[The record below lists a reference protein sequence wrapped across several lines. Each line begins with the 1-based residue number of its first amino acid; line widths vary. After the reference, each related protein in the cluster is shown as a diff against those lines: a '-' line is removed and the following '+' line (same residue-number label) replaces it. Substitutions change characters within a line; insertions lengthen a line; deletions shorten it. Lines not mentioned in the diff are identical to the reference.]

1 MIQANWDIFN
11 AKFTNGKEKAFEWL
25 CYLLFCRKYNK
36 PEGLPAYLNQ
46 SGIETDPIN
55 YGSDV
60 IGWQAKYYSNT
71 LSKESKKIEKTLED
85 IRKNYP
91 NLTTLIFY
99 TNSEWA
105 QSNGKVP
112 KGKITTESLA
122 KKLNIKIEWHTK
134 SFFDSDFVCI
144 QNADIA
150 SFFFEQK
157 CILEDIH
164 KNVQFHNNSI
174 LQSIKN
180 TISYNGLKYKIDR
193 TPFFSS
199 INNSGKDLIVI
210 SGEAGVG
217 KSAIIK
223 DYLEKDNV
231 PFILIKAVELE
242 NPSNNLQQ
250 LFRHLQDYVQIF
262 SNEKRKFFILD
273 SAEKL
278 IYLPDPALISYLLK
292 TFTQNGWKIIITTRK
307 TYCDSVTRLL
317 NDFWDKFDIENVDV
331 GEISDDS
338 LINILSNFKKGIPSD
353 LRLHNFIKNPFYLN
367 KYIHSTN
374 SSSFNNFKG
383 SLWKDSLK
391 NYGSEFIELVVNNL
405 KEGHVYLENIN
416 SSCCQ
421 FLQEQNII
429 AQDQNGYYIAQDIYE
444 DLALEKFINQKF
456 CNTGVKCFFDNFPCK
471 YPFVKAFR
479 KWFLGRIDEEPT
491 IINNFLELNNIIEPN
506 LYTDEILCAVLM
518 SKNAPDIFD
527 RYHNELLDE
536 KNNLLKRISKI
547 LFVRCRILD
556 FEMCKLFGNP
566 STPENVEIYFTK
578 PIGSGW
584 FYYFKFIYENLN
596 SLGNEW
602 IEYTIPLMKN
612 WNSSYKTGKETA
624 VVNKIALKIYDDITN
639 DITNISKKN
648 EEKIFEIISN
658 GSAEESVDIK
668 KVLDRIINNNHQSI
682 SRIDESFAEYILK
695 SPTPGSLFKTHSDEI
710 LEIAQKFWIR
720 KEDDEN
726 WHHYDADYFYGL
738 DDSWSHSYN
747 AVSAMQTPFLSLLYA
762 YPDKTIDWIIRFVNF
777 CAESYHT
784 SDFGK
789 QSQILIFKFKS
800 LALHQIADTDLW
812 EMYRGIGGRVK
823 PDILTCLHMALEY
836 YLLRNVDINCELIK
850 KDLYYILENT
860 KSISLTAVVSSV
872 VMAYPDKF
880 YDIAF
885 ELFRN
890 KECFLLDNYRLNR
903 ENIPVQYSDIDRFP
917 MQFNERKKSNTLPH
931 RKNSLVDLCLSYQIL
946 EYKGKPKNF
955 KKEIIDLIDSYYA
968 EKDSNELWHAILQKI
983 DSRKN
988 KISIKVDNNNVYMQ
1002 SQTEFDD
1009 RSKAYSKQTEANCSS
1024 LFTHSELSEWA
1035 TKTWKQEP
1043 LKKSKYSDISII
1055 CEEIKTIGQELQEK
1069 GLYYTPIYHYN
1080 DTLTLA
1086 ICCLVRD
1093 NWNMLLPNDKQ
1104 FCHDVIKEYTLKP
1117 FYLGYSYQVG
1127 DGTNN
1132 AIQALGYLSIFDDNN
1147 ADEWIYI
1154 LLCTLFRYGD
1164 EGELYKINS
1173 RKALAN
1179 LHSVNRDISIQ
1190 LVQCFIFLTHS
1201 WNTFLFSRQAFHSK
1215 DDGPY
1220 LCFFKQNESTIES
1233 FLDYKQSLP
1242 SDWTWNEYTLKDFIP
1257 ILYLLGLV
1265 SIDTSLIKSA
1275 VKKSF
1280 ELFKESYNHYE
1291 YDYPRAMANLAMRLP
1306 SNHFVSIF
1314 EPIVKNY
1321 DASEFYSD
1329 FLKNLIYEECE
1340 LQQPDKF
1347 WVIWNVFKPHII
1359 SYHNAEKNDNNK
1371 KEILYTYLF
1380 GLIRTSKEWNIFFKN
1395 EKIDNFISDLCN
1407 GLNQTDCLLF
1417 PLCSLLYRLI
1427 PQNLPQNIENL
1438 HKCIQS
1444 KNSRYYDD
1452 NAVISLEYAM
1462 KMYAHKFRSDFIR
1475 NNPKKT
1481 MFIDLLDFL
1490 IENECISAYYMKEDF
1505 M

>member
-1 MIQANWDIFN
+1 MNQA
-11 AKFTNGKEKAFEWL
+11 
-25 CYLLFCRKYNK
+25 
-36 PEGLPAYLNQ
+36 
-46 SGIETDPIN
+46 GIETDPIN
-55 YGSDV
+55 YGGGV
-60 IGWQAKYYSNT
+60 VGWQAKYYSNT
-71 LSKESKKIEKTLED
+71 LSKESQKIKKTLND
-85 IRKNYP
+85 IHKNYP

-105 QSNGKVP
+105 QSNGKAP
-112 KGKITTESLA
+112 KGKTTIESLA

-134 SFFDSDFVCI
+134 SFFDSDFVCV
-144 QNADIA
+144 QHADIS
-150 SFFFEQK
+150 SFFFVTK
-157 CILEDIH
+157 NILEEVYE
-164 KNVQFHNNSI
+164 NVQSHNNSI

-180 TISYNGLKYKIDR
+180 TISYNGLEYKIDR
-193 TPFFSS
+193 TSFFGF
-199 INNSGKDLIVI
+199 INKSEKDIIVI

-223 DYLEKDNV
+223 EYLEKDNV
-231 PFILIKAVELE
+231 PFIIIKAVELE
-242 NPSNNLQQ
+242 NPSNDLQQ
-250 LFRHLQDYVQIF
+250 LFRHLQNYVQIF

-331 GEISDDS
+331 GEISDES
-338 LINILSNFKKGIPSD
+338 LINILSNFKKEIPSD
-353 LRLHNFIKNPFYLN
+353 LRLQKIIKTPFYLN

-374 SSSFNNFKG
+374 SGSFNNFNDC
-383 SLWKDSLK
+383 LWKDSLK

-444 DLALEKFINQKF
+444 DLALEKFINQRF

-479 KWFLGRIDEEPT
+479 KWFLGKIDEEPT

-596 SLGNEW
+596 SLGNDW

-658 GSAEESVDIK
+658 GSAEECVDIK
-668 KVLDRIINNNHQSI
+668 KVLDRIINNDHQSI

-860 KSISLTAVVSSV
+860 KSTSLTAVVSSV

-903 ENIPVQYSDIDRFP
+903 ENIPVQYSDKDRFP
-917 MQFNERKKSNTLPH
+917 MQFNERKKSNALPH
-931 RKNSLVDLCLSYQIL
+931 RKNSLADLCLSYQIL
-946 EYKGKPKNF
+946 EYRGKPKNF

-1009 RSKAYSKQTEANCSS
+1009 RSKAYSKQTAANCST

-1043 LKKSKYSDISII
+1043 LKNSKYLDISII

-1080 DTLTLA
+1080 DILTLA

-1093 NWNMLLPNDKQ
+1093 NWNTLLPNDKQ
-1104 FCHDVIKEYTLKP
+1104 FCRDVIKEYTLKP

-1132 AIQALGYLSIFDDNN
+1132 AIQALGYLSIYDNNN
-1147 ADEWIYI
+1147 ADDWIYL
-1154 LLCTLFRYGD
+1154 LLCTLFRYGN
-1164 EGELYKINS
+1164 EEELYKINS
-1173 RKALAN
+1173 RKALAA
-1179 LHSVNRDISIQ
+1179 LHSANHDISIQ

-1215 DDGPY
+1215 NDGPY
-1220 LCFFKQNESTIES
+1220 LSFFKQNESTIES
-1233 FLDYKQSLP
+1233 FLDNKQSLP
-1242 SDWTWNEYTLKDFIP
+1242 SDWMWDKYTLKDFIP

-1280 ELFKESYNHYE
+1280 ELFKETYNHYE
-1291 YDYPRAMANLAMRLP
+1291 YNYPRAMANLAMRLQ
-1306 SNHFVSIF
+1306 SNQFLSVF
-1314 EPIVKNY
+1314 EQIIENY
-1321 DASEFYSD
+1321 DASEFYND
-1329 FLKNLIYEECE
+1329 FLKYLVYEEYE

-1347 WVIWNVFKPHII
+1347 WVIWNAFKPNII
-1359 SYHNAEKNDNNK
+1359 RYHNTENFDNYK

-1380 GLIRTSKEWNIFFKN
+1380 GGIKTSKEWNTFFKN
-1395 EKIDNFISDLCN
+1395 EKINEFLSDLCN
-1407 GLNQTDCLLF
+1407 GLNQTDCLLL
-1417 PLCSLLYRLI
+1417 PLSSLLYRLI

-1444 KNSRYYDD
+1444 NNSRYYDD
-1452 NAVISLEYAM
+1452 NAIISLEYAM
-1462 KMYAHKFRSDFIR
+1462 KMYAHNFRSDFIR
-1475 NNPKKT
+1475 NNQRKSL
-1481 MFIDLLDFL
+1481 FIDLLDFL
-1490 IENECISAYYMKEDF
+1490 IENMSIPAFYMKEDF

>member
-1 MIQANWDIFN
+1 
-11 AKFTNGKEKAFEWL
+11 
-25 CYLLFCRKYNK
+25 
-36 PEGLPAYLNQ
+36 
-46 SGIETDPIN
+46 
-55 YGSDV
+55 
-60 IGWQAKYYSNT
+60 
-71 LSKESKKIEKTLED
+71 
-85 IRKNYP
+85 
-91 NLTTLIFY
+91 
-99 TNSEWA
+99 
-105 QSNGKVP
+105 
-112 KGKITTESLA
+112 
-122 KKLNIKIEWHTK
+122 
-134 SFFDSDFVCI
+134 
-144 QNADIA
+144 
-150 SFFFEQK
+150 
-157 CILEDIH
+157 
-164 KNVQFHNNSI
+164 
-174 LQSIKN
+174 
-180 TISYNGLKYKIDR
+180 
-193 TPFFSS
+193 
-199 INNSGKDLIVI
+199 
-210 SGEAGVG
+210 
-217 KSAIIK
+217 
-223 DYLEKDNV
+223 
-231 PFILIKAVELE
+231 
-242 NPSNNLQQ
+242 
-250 LFRHLQDYVQIF
+250 
-262 SNEKRKFFILD
+262 
-273 SAEKL
+273 
-278 IYLPDPALISYLLK
+278 
-292 TFTQNGWKIIITTRK
+292 
-307 TYCDSVTRLL
+307 
-317 NDFWDKFDIENVDV
+317 
-331 GEISDDS
+331 
-338 LINILSNFKKGIPSD
+338 
-353 LRLHNFIKNPFYLN
+353 
-367 KYIHSTN
+367 
-374 SSSFNNFKG
+374 
-383 SLWKDSLK
+383 
-391 NYGSEFIELVVNNL
+391 
-405 KEGHVYLENIN
+405 
-416 SSCCQ
+416 
-421 FLQEQNII
+421 
-429 AQDQNGYYIAQDIYE
+429 
-444 DLALEKFINQKF
+444 
-456 CNTGVKCFFDNFPCK
+456 
-471 YPFVKAFR
+471 
-479 KWFLGRIDEEPT
+479 
-491 IINNFLELNNIIEPN
+491 
-506 LYTDEILCAVLM
+506 
-518 SKNAPDIFD
+518 
-527 RYHNELLDE
+527 
-536 KNNLLKRISKI
+536 
-547 LFVRCRILD
+547 
-556 FEMCKLFGNP
+556 
-566 STPENVEIYFTK
+566 
-578 PIGSGW
+578 
-584 FYYFKFIYENLN
+584 
-596 SLGNEW
+596 
-602 IEYTIPLMKN
+602 
-612 WNSSYKTGKETA
+612 
-624 VVNKIALKIYDDITN
+624 
-639 DITNISKKN
+639 
-648 EEKIFEIISN
+648 
-658 GSAEESVDIK
+658 
-668 KVLDRIINNNHQSI
+668 
-682 SRIDESFAEYILK
+682 
-695 SPTPGSLFKTHSDEI
+695 
-710 LEIAQKFWIR
+710 
-720 KEDDEN
+720 
-726 WHHYDADYFYGL
+726 
-738 DDSWSHSYN
+738 
-747 AVSAMQTPFLSLLYA
+747 
-762 YPDKTIDWIIRFVNF
+762 
-777 CAESYHT
+777 
-784 SDFGK
+784 
-789 QSQILIFKFKS
+789 
-800 LALHQIADTDLW
+800 
-812 EMYRGIGGRVK
+812 
-823 PDILTCLHMALEY
+823 
-836 YLLRNVDINCELIK
+836 
-850 KDLYYILENT
+850 
-860 KSISLTAVVSSV
+860 
-872 VMAYPDKF
+872 
-880 YDIAF
+880 
-885 ELFRN
+885 
-890 KECFLLDNYRLNR
+890 
-903 ENIPVQYSDIDRFP
+903 
-917 MQFNERKKSNTLPH
+917 
-931 RKNSLVDLCLSYQIL
+931 
-946 EYKGKPKNF
+946 
-955 KKEIIDLIDSYYA
+955 
-968 EKDSNELWHAILQKI
+968 
-983 DSRKN
+983 
-988 KISIKVDNNNVYMQ
+988 MQ

>member
-46 SGIETDPIN
+46 SGIETDTIN

-71 LSKESKKIEKTLED
+71 LSKESKKIEKTLKD

-91 NLTTLIFY
+91 NLTILVFY

-223 DYLEKDNV
+223 EYLEKDNV
-231 PFILIKAVELE
+231 PFIIIKAVELE
-242 NPSNNLQQ
+242 NPSNDLQQ
-250 LFRHLQDYVQIF
+250 LFRHLQNYVQIF

-278 IYLPDPALISYLLK
+278 IYLPDSTLIFNILK

-307 TYCDSVTRLL
+307 TYCDTVTRFL
-317 NDFWDKFDIENVDV
+317 NEFGQNFDIENIDV
-331 GEISDDS
+331 GEISDES
-338 LINILSNFKKGIPSD
+338 LINILSNFKKEIPSD
-353 LRLHNFIKNPFYLN
+353 LRLQKIIKTPFYLN

-374 SSSFNNFKG
+374 SGSFNNFKDC
-383 SLWKDSLK
+383 LWKDSLK

-405 KEGHVYLENIN
+405 KEGHVYLEKIN
-416 SSCCQ
+416 PSCCH

-429 AQDQNGYYIAQDIYE
+429 AQDQNGYYISQDIYE
-444 DLALEKFINQKF
+444 DLALEKFINLRF
-456 CNTGVKCFFDNFPCK
+456 CNTGVKCFFYNFPCK

-479 KWFLGRIDEEPT
+479 KWFLESIDENPS
-491 IINNFLELNNIIEPN
+491 IINSFLECNNIIEPN
-506 LYTDEILCAVLM
+506 LYTDEIICGILL
-518 SKNAPDIFD
+518 SKKGHFLFD
-527 RYHNELLDE
+527 QYHNELLDSR
-536 KNNLLKRISKI
+536 NNFLKRISKI

-556 FEMCKLFGNP
+556 FEMCKLFGIP
-566 STPENVEIYFTK
+566 STSENVEIYFTK

-584 FYYFKFIYENLN
+584 FYYFKFIYDNFN
-596 SLGNEW
+596 SLEDGW

-624 VVNKIALKIYDDITN
+624 VVDKIALKIYDDITN
-639 DITNISKKN
+639 DKINISIKN

-658 GSAEESVDIK
+658 GSGEECVNIK
-668 KVLDRIINNNHQSI
+668 NVLDRIINSKRHSI
-682 SRIDESFAEYILK
+682 NRIDDSFAEYILK
-695 SPTPGSLFKTHSDEI
+695 SPTPGALFKTHFDEI
-710 LEIAQKFWIR
+710 LEIAQHFWIK

-747 AVSAMQTPFLSLLYA
+747 AVSAMQTPFLSLLYTN
-762 YPDKTIDWIIRFVNF
+762 PNKTINWIIRFVNF

-789 QSQILIFKFKS
+789 ESQILNFKFKS
-800 LALHQIADTDLW
+800 SIIQQITDIDLW

-823 PDILTCLHMALEY
+823 PDVLICLHMALEY
-836 YLLRNVDINCELIK
+836 YLLRNVDENCELIK

-890 KECFLLDNYRLNR
+890 KECFLLDTYRSNR
-903 ENIPVQYSDIDRFP
+903 ENIPIQYSDKDRFP
-917 MQFNERKKSNTLPH
+917 MQFNERKKSNALPH

-946 EYKGKPKNF
+946 EYKTVPNDF
-955 KKEIIDLIDSYYA
+955 KKEIITLIDSYYA
-968 EKDSNELWHAILQKI
+968 ENDSNELWHAILQKI

-988 KISIKVDNNNVYMQ
+988 KIAIKVDNNNVFMQ

-1009 RSKAYSKQTEANCSS
+1009 RAKAYTKQSEANCST
-1024 LFTHSELSEWA
+1024 LFMHSELSEWA
-1035 TKTWKQEP
+1035 NKTWNQIP
-1043 LKKSKYSDISII
+1043 LKNSKYSDLSIV
-1055 CEEIKTIGQELQEK
+1055 CEEIKTIEQELQEK
-1069 GLYYTPIYHYN
+1069 GTYYIPIYHYN
-1080 DTLTLA
+1080 DIITLA
-1086 ICCLVRD
+1086 ICCLARD
-1093 NWNMLLPNDKQ
+1093 NWNALSLGDKQ
-1104 FCHDVIKEYTLKP
+1104 FFRDVIKRYSTRP
-1117 FYLGYSYQVG
+1117 FYLDYRYQVG

-1132 AIQALGYLSIFDDNN
+1132 AIQALGYLSIFDDNI

-1242 SDWTWNEYTLKDFIP
+1242 SDWTWNEYTIKDFIP

-1359 SYHNAEKNDNNK
+1359 SHHNAVKIECYK
-1371 KEILYTYLF
+1371 KEIFYTYLF
-1380 GLIRTSKEWNIFFKN
+1380 GGIRTSKEWNILFKN
-1395 EKIDNFISDLCN
+1395 EKINAFISDLCN

-1417 PLCSLLYRLI
+1417 PLSSLLYRLI

-1452 NAVISLEYAM
+1452 NAIISLEYAM
-1462 KMYAHKFRSDFIR
+1462 KMYAHNFRSDFIR
-1475 NNPKKT
+1475 NNQKKS

-1490 IENECISAYYMKEDF
+1490 IENMSISAFYMKEDF